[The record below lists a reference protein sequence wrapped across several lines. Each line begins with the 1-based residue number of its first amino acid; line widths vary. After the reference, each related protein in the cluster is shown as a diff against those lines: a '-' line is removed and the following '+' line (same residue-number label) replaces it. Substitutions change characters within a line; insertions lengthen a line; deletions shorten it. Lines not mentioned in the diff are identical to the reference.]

1 MITFCLIYVYKTAS
15 RLFWRKQLVLPSLS
29 LVDAIQSQDLCMKL
43 NPFHLHL
50 VALMDVSCKSF
61 HGGSSGRVVWLHWWH
76 LQSVSPDFFKICTI
90 WYRRLWSPDDE
101 SLTFLSVHD
110 WIPWKNEDIP
120 FSLSWSSAKMVN
132 MINMIRNNST
142 PVQFTVSLDI
152 WFVQNSA
159 FCAAE
164 FWLQARSVHKRSF
177 FRMVKFVLSVTWDV
191 PLRDWRRRRVE
202 DVEDGRA
209 RMGRSRAT
217 LSFKLNASTIH
228 L

>member
-1 MITFCLIYVYKTAS
+1 MFITQRHSSSGVNSSCS
-15 RLFWRKQLVLPSLS
+15 RPCYWLS
-29 LVDAIQSQDLCMKL
+29 RSNL
-43 NPFHLHL
+43 
-50 VALMDVSCKSF
+50 ALMDVSCKSF

-76 LQSVSPDFFKICTI
+76 LQSVSPDFLKIFTI

-120 FSLSWSSAKMVN
+120 FSLSWNSAKMVN
-132 MINMIRNNST
+132 MINMIRNNRS

-159 FCAAE
+159 FCVVE

-177 FRMVKFVLSVTWDV
+177 FRTVKFVLFCN
-191 PLRDWRRRRVE
+191 LRRPAEGLETEKGWGCRGWE
-202 DVEDGRA
+202 SEDGEEQ
-209 RMGRSRAT
+209 GDS
-217 LSFKLNASTIH
+217 LI
-228 L
+228 